1 MPDASLSRTPQDSPA
16 KPATPAHGRI
26 RTVLEMIKFE
36 HSVFALPF
44 ALTGALLAAR
54 ATHQRPHGWP
64 SAWQVFWIVVAMV
77 AARSAAMTVNRIVD
91 LRYDRE
97 NPRTAQRALATGAL
111 SLNFAWLFTLA
122 AVAVFFVAASQLNPL
137 ALKLAPLAVGI
148 LFFYS
153 FTKRFT
159 NWSHLFLGF
168 ALGVAPAAAWIAI
181 TGGLDARICSVVA
194 AKPSARSRAFMAHRQ
209 AVDEAKQA
217 ADATLW
223 VGGFDVLYACQD
235 VDYDLRAGLFSV
247 PKRFGVANALL
258 IARALH
264 VGAVALLC
272 WLAASFALPWPA
284 WLGVAVAAALLAY
297 EHSLVKADDLS
308 KLDAAFFAMNGYI
321 SISFLLFWGA
331 AAAVWKV

>member
-1 MPDASLSRTPQDSPA
+1 MSATATTRSRL
-16 KPATPAHGRI
+16 

-54 ATHQRPHGWP
+54 FTTHGWP
-64 SAWQVFWIVVAMV
+64 TWRQLLWIVVAMV
-77 AARSAAMTVNRIVD
+77 AARSAAMTINRIAD
-91 LRYDRE
+91 LRYDKE

-111 SLNFAWLFTLA
+111 SVGFAWIFTLCAIA
-122 AVAVFFVAASQLNPL
+122 AFLIAAWQLNPL
-137 ALKLAPLAVGI
+137 ALKLAPVALAI

-168 ALGVAPAAAWIAI
+168 ALGISPAAAWIAV
-181 TGGLDARICSVVA
+181 TGHLDTRVLILCA
-194 AKPSARSRAFMAHRQ
+194 A
-209 AVDEAKQA
+209 V
-217 ADATLW
+217 TLW

-235 VDYDLRAGLFSV
+235 IDFDRRAGLFSV
-247 PKRFGVANALL
+247 PKRFGIATALL
-258 IARALH
+258 VARFMHIA
-264 VGAVALLC
+264 VVALLV

-284 WLGVAVAAALLAY
+284 WLGIGVVAALLAY
-297 EHSLVKADDLS
+297 EHSLVKANDLS
-308 KLDAAFFAMNGYI
+308 RLDAAFFTMNGYI

-331 AAAVWKV
+331 AVALWKV

>member
-1 MPDASLSRTPQDSPA
+1 MPEAAMREMQKKSP
-16 KPATPAHGRI
+16 GRI

-54 ATHQRPHGWP
+54 ATHQPPHGWP
-64 SAWQVFWIVVAMV
+64 SAWQILWIVVAMV

-97 NPRTAQRALATGAL
+97 NPRTAQRALATRAL
-111 SLNFAWLFTLA
+111 SLNFARLFTLA
-122 AVAVFFVAASQLNPL
+122 AVVVFFLAAWQLNPL
-137 ALKLAPLAVGI
+137 ALKLAPLAVVI

-181 TGGLDARICSVVA
+181 TGGLDLRILILCG
-194 AKPSARSRAFMAHRQ
+194 
-209 AVDEAKQA
+209 AV
-217 ADATLW
+217 TLW

-235 VDYDLRAGLFSV
+235 VEYDLRAGLFSV

-258 IARALH
+258 VARGLH
-264 VGAVALLC
+264 LGAVVLLC

-284 WLGVAVAAALLAY
+284 WAGIAVAAALLGY
-297 EHSLVKADDLS
+297 EHSLVQADDLS

-331 AAAVWKV
+331 ATAVWKV